1 MDSTEDETNA
11 DLQKWTVHSMSKPIV
26 PFIHANL
33 PCTTPVEVCLRQKSS
48 SRFETVRGLVHSYVN
63 SFDRIALSSV
73 LDGWQYIPEL
83 ASSVE
88 KISISESA
96 CPLNTLPL
104 QETLIQ
110 IHVYQP
116 SDGGTFE
123 EFSNS
128 AGAKDDD
135 DDTMAA
141 SISELPNKSWEGL
154 WDSLIYADDIKMK
167 LLDYIHATLVLS
179 DAKVD
184 CECIVMSLYA
194 D

>member
-1 MDSTEDETNA
+1 M
-11 DLQKWTVHSMSKPIV
+11 
-26 PFIHANL
+26 
-33 PCTTPVEVCLRQKSS
+33 CLRQRSS
-48 SRFETVRGLVHSYVN
+48 SRFETVRGLVRSYVS
-63 SFDRIALSSV
+63 SFDRIVLPSV
-73 LDGWQYIPEL
+73 LDGWQDIPEL

-88 KISISESA
+88 KITVSESA
-96 CPLNTLPL
+96 CPSNTLPL
-104 QETLIQ
+104 EETLIR

-116 SDGGTFE
+116 SDGDTFE

-141 SISELPNKSWEGL
+141 SICELPNRGWDGL

-184 CECIVMSLYA
+184 CEYIPYTVAIC
-194 D
+194 

>member
-1 MDSTEDETNA
+1 MR
-11 DLQKWTVHSMSKPIV
+11 
-26 PFIHANL
+26 
-33 PCTTPVEVCLRQKSS
+33 LRQKSS
-48 SRFETVRGLVHSYVN
+48 SRFETVRGLVRSYVN
-63 SFDRIALSSV
+63 SFDRIVLHSV
-73 LDGWQYIPEL
+73 LNGWQDIPEL

-88 KISISESA
+88 KISVSESA
-96 CPLNTLPL
+96 CPSNTLPL
-104 QETLIQ
+104 EETVIQ

-116 SDGGTFE
+116 SDGDTFE

-141 SISELPNKSWEGL
+141 SICELPNKSWEGL
-154 WDSLIYADDIKMK
+154 WDSLIYTDDIKMK

-184 CECIVMSLYA
+184 CECFILSLYA